1 MTPVAETAGAEP
13 ASAAARKPAD
23 IAAPSQDTVMQK
35 AAAERLNA
43 LKTVV
48 EASAAAALHV
58 DTAAYKHPEV
68 ADGAV
73 AAGAPRVAVDAAAVT
88 SSLPAVVA
96 EGLCAAVAAA
106 AKAAEAGPGPVKPQ
120 GHFQVLVL
128 LLVCGYRIHQE
139 LGL

>member
-23 IAAPSQDTVMQK
+23 TAAPLQDTVMQK

-48 EASAAAALHV
+48 EVSAAAALHA
-58 DTAAYKHPEV
+58 DTAAYKRPEV
-68 ADGAV
+68 AVGAV
-73 AAGAPRVAVDAAAVT
+73 AAGATRVAVDAAAVT
-88 SSLPAVVA
+88 SSLPVVAA

-106 AKAAEAGPGPVKPQ
+106 AAAAETGPGPVKPQ

-128 LLVCGYRIHQE
+128 LLVCGQRIHQE
-139 LGL
+139 RGL